1 MWDYAVLSAEASK
14 RGGPAAL
21 RAAYKLAGRHQ
32 GLQAGMRKGV
42 QVGVKKG
49 LEVGLKV
56 GRGQGLII
64 GSGLVGG
71 VWLCSALNARGV
83 FHTDPEPA
91 GSSAAEAP
99 TAPLEAPAPATGEL
113 TAPSAPDGNTE
124 GDPQPDPVR

>member
-1 MWDYAVLSAEASK
+1 MWDYAVLSTEASK
-14 RGGPAAL
+14 AGGPAAL
-21 RAAYKLAGRHQ
+21 RKALRLAGRHQ
-32 GLQAGMRKGV
+32 GLQAGMRKGL
-42 QVGVKKG
+42 QVGAKKG

-71 VWLCSALNARGV
+71 AWLCSALNARGV
-83 FHTDPEPA
+83 FRNDPEPA
-91 GSSAAEAP
+91 GSSATEAP
-99 TAPLEAPAPATGEL
+99 TAPQEAPAPPTEAL